1 MIALVV
7 AYAKNRVIGKDG
19 RIPWNIDGE
28 KTRFKNLTVNHV
40 VIMGRKTYEEIGRPL
55 PNRTT
60 IVISKTKDFTA
71 ENCQTA
77 KSLQEAIV
85 LAGDEETYISG
96 GAGIYE
102 ESLPLVEK
110 MYITEID
117 AEIEGDTFF
126 PEFEEDLFVKEI
138 VRRVDGDIPYTF
150 LTYTRKS

>member
-7 AYAKNRVIGKDG
+7 AYAKNRAIGKDG

-71 ENCQTA
+71 PNCQTA
-77 KSLQEAIV
+77 KSLQEAIA
-85 LAGDEETYISG
+85 LAGDEDIYISG

-102 ESLPLVEK
+102 ESLPFVEK

-117 AEIEGDTFF
+117 AVIEGDTFF

-138 VRRVDGDIPYTF
+138 ERRVDGDIPYTF

>member
-19 RIPWNIDGE
+19 RIPWNIEGE
-28 KTRFKNLTVNHV
+28 KKRFKRLTVNHV

-55 PNRTT
+55 PDRRT
-60 IVISKTKDFTA
+60 IVISKTKNFTSD
-71 ENCQTA
+71 NCQTA
-77 KSLQEAIV
+77 KSLQEAIA
-85 LAGDEETYISG
+85 LAGDDDIYISG

-117 AEIEGDTFF
+117 ADVEGDTFF
-126 PEFEEDLFVKEI
+126 PEFEEDLFAKEI
-138 VRRVDGDIPYTF
+138 ERKVDGDIPYVF